1 MLKLPK
7 FNLLIDVW
15 RSFTSERVYRSIKLC
30 GNIVSLS
37 PQQILISNS
46 ISTFSYYSLQF
57 LKKMLMD
64 RQNSMSSL
72 FAMGNE
78 VAGGCEPGERKAIEK
93 QLRGLMQRF
102 DDLTASAQ
110 QRMLDLEQAMKVTLD
125 PSYFTYLQ
133 RYNFLKLLPCPQ
145 IVPIVCFNQ

>member
-1 MLKLPK
+1 
-7 FNLLIDVW
+7 
-15 RSFTSERVYRSIKLC
+15 
-30 GNIVSLS
+30 
-37 PQQILISNS
+37 
-46 ISTFSYYSLQF
+46 
-57 LKKMLMD
+57 MLMD

-125 PSYFTYLQ
+125 PCYLLLKSFQLFASINNFNFRARSYIV
-133 RYNFLKLLPCPQ
+133 FLKISPQ
-145 IVPIVCFNQ
+145 FADSLT

>member
-1 MLKLPK
+1 M
-7 FNLLIDVW
+7 
-15 RSFTSERVYRSIKLC
+15 
-30 GNIVSLS
+30 S

-46 ISTFSYYSLQF
+46 ILTFSYRSLQF

-78 VAGGCEPGERKAIEK
+78 VAGGCEAGERKAIEK

-102 DDLTASAQ
+102 DGLTASAQ

-125 PSYFTYLQ
+125 RSNCLLQ
-133 RYNFLKLLPCPQ
+133 S
-145 IVPIVCFNQ
+145 II